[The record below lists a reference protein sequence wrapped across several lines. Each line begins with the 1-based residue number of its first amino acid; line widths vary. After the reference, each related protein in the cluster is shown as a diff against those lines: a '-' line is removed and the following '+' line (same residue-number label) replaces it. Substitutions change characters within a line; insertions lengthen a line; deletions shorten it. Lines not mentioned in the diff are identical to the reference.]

1 MAGKVEFKKPR
12 KSNVTDVSRRK
23 VSGRREWPT
32 MSNAA
37 EGLNRIKCAYLM
49 YSKKKKK
56 KTSDFS
62 NEFLKRDRDRSQ
74 NAEKSLECG
83 KVEAVTVNYSFQE
96 LDYKEKVTELFFKM
110 GKDSVDLYAR
120 VERGSLKID
129 QHLCPNSN
137 SCLLLH

>member
-12 KSNVTDVSRRK
+12 KSNVTDVSRRE

-37 EGLNRIKCAYLM
+37 EGLNRIKRAYLM
-49 YSKKKKK
+49 YSKKK
-56 KTSDFS
+56 TTNDFS
-62 NEFLKRDRDRSQ
+62 NEFLKRGRDRSQ

-83 KVEAVTVNYSFQE
+83 KVETVTVNYSFQE

-129 QHLCPNSN
+129 QHLCPNST

>member
-1 MAGKVEFKKPR
+1 MAGKVEFKKPG

-37 EGLNRIKCAYLM
+37 EGLNRIKRAYLM

-56 KTSDFS
+56 NTNDFS
-62 NEFLKRDRDRSQ
+62 NEFLKRGRGRSQ

-83 KVEAVTVNYSFQE
+83 KVETVTVNYSFQE